1 MKISPVEPGMLD
13 LAMRD
18 KDFTLF
24 YHNKQLLSPGGHE
37 IRSENQRVLKQL
49 MMEACFRNC
58 ISDEEFSVY
67 SLLSVISDFLDRKK
81 DPFWENFDQLAETDP
96 IIRLREGSLT
106 AGEHNKVPEFQALL
120 ENEPVL
126 LNMMFFGMNSL
137 LDAFARFTIDIRDTV
152 FGGKEIPDWRQF
164 LKQSY
169 INLPSYKKAVINVL
183 SFTHNSAVV
192 IPLLIAGNYIT
203 GIEYVNGLPAIH
215 LRASGSLPLS
225 PFAVPVQRIT
235 HEHFRQTVLDVL
247 EDVRDA
253 VGFLSCYSNTRK
265 EGLNYLISKG
275 EGNDLEFKST
285 LRWDLKA
292 GKTNQQ
298 VERACLK
305 SISAFLNSNGGLL
318 LIGVRDDGSIEGI
331 ESDRFPNMD
340 KFLLHL
346 WTLIRTSFGTDVSSY
361 IHTELEA
368 AEGKTVCTVKC
379 SRSARPVFLR
389 QPGFGEEFYIRV
401 GPGTIALAVS
411 EALKYIAEHFNGSQS

>member
-24 YHNKQLLSPGGHE
+24 YQNKQLLSPGGSE

-49 MMEACFRNC
+49 MMEVCFRNC

-67 SLLSVISDFLDRKK
+67 ALLSVIADFLDREK
-81 DPFWENFDQLAETDP
+81 DPFLENFNEIASKDP
-96 IIRLREGSLT
+96 ILKLREGSLK
-106 AGEHNKVPEFQALL
+106 AAEISNGPEFHALL

-137 LDAFARFTIDIRDTV
+137 LEAFARFTLKMKETLFAGR
-152 FGGKEIPDWRQF
+152 EIPAWREF
-164 LKQSY
+164 LLESY
-169 INLPSYKKAVINVL
+169 MNLPSYKKAVVNLL
-183 SFTHNSAVV
+183 SFTHNSAAVL
-192 IPLLIAGNYIT
+192 PMLIAGDYIT
-203 GIEYVNGLPAIH
+203 GIEYVNGIPAIH
-215 LRASGSLPLS
+215 LRETGPSTVS
-225 PFAVPVQRIT
+225 PFTVHDSRFTVRG
-235 HEHFRQTVLDVL
+235 FRETALSVID
-247 EDVRDA
+247 DVRDA
-253 VGFLSCYSNTRK
+253 VGFLSCYSNTGK

-285 LRWDLKA
+285 LRWDLRA

-298 VERACLK
+298 IERACLK

-331 ESDRFPNMD
+331 ESDKFTNTD

-346 WTLIRTSFGTDVSSY
+346 WTLVRTSFGTDVSPY
-361 IHTELEA
+361 IHTELET

-379 SRSARPVFLR
+379 SRSGRPVFLR
-389 QPGFGEEFYIRV
+389 QPGFPEEFYIRV
-401 GPGTIALAVS
+401 GPGTVALAVS
-411 EALKYIAEHFNGSQS
+411 EALKYIADHFTGN

>member
-1 MKISPVEPGMLD
+1 MKISPVEPGLLD

-18 KDFTLF
+18 KDFALF
-24 YHNKQLLSPGGHE
+24 YQNKQLLSPGGNE

-49 MMEACFRNC
+49 MMEACFKNS

-67 SLLSVISDFLDRKK
+67 TLLSVITDFMDKEK
-81 DPFWENFDQLAETDP
+81 DPFLENFNEVASYDP
-96 IIRLREGSLT
+96 ILKLREGCLKASEINN
-106 AGEHNKVPEFQALL
+106 APGFHALL

-126 LNMMFFGMNSL
+126 LNMMFFGMDSL
-137 LDAFARFTIDIRDTV
+137 LEAFARFTLDMRETI
-152 FGGKEIPDWRQF
+152 FAGMEIPAWKDF
-164 LKQSY
+164 LMQSY
-169 INLPSYKKAVINVL
+169 INLPSYKKAVVNLL
-183 SFTHNSAVV
+183 SFTHHSAVV
-192 IPLLIAGNYIT
+192 LPMLIAGNYIT

-215 LRASGSLPLS
+215 LRETSEVSSS
-225 PFAVPVQRIT
+225 PFTVHGSRIT
-235 HEHFRQTVLDVL
+235 VHGFRETVLAVL
-247 EDVRDA
+247 DNVRDA
-253 VGFLSCYSNTRK
+253 VGFLSCYSNTGK

-285 LRWDLKA
+285 LRWDLRA
-292 GKTNQQ
+292 GKTNQA

-331 ESDRFPNMD
+331 ESDRFPNTD

-346 WTLIRTSFGTDVSSY
+346 WTLVRTSFGTDVSSY
-361 IHTELEA
+361 IHTELET

-379 SRSARPVFLR
+379 SRSGRPVFLR
-389 QPGFGEEFYIRV
+389 QPGFPEEFYIRV

-411 EALKYIAEHFNGSQS
+411 EALKYIADHFTEN

>member
-24 YHNKQLLSPGGHE
+24 YHNKQLLSPEGNE
-37 IRSENQRVLKQL
+37 IRSENPRVLKQL
-49 MMEACFRNC
+49 LMEACFRNC
-58 ISDEEFSVY
+58 ISAGEFSVY
-67 SLLSVISDFLDRKK
+67 SLLSVISDFLDREK
-81 DPFWENFDQLAETDP
+81 DPFLENFDQLAETDP

-106 AGEHNKVPEFQALL
+106 AGQLNNVPEFKALL

-137 LDAFARFTIDIRDTV
+137 LEAFARFTIDIRDIAS
-152 FGGKEIPDWRQF
+152 GGKDLPAWRQF

-169 INLPSYKKAVINVL
+169 ITLPSYKKAVINLL

-192 IPLLIAGNYIT
+192 LPLLIAGNYIT
-203 GIEYVNGLPAIH
+203 GMEYVNGLPSIH
-215 LRASGSLPLS
+215 LRISGDLPAS
-225 PFAVPVQRIT
+225 PFPVPVSRISPD
-235 HEHFRQTVLDVL
+235 HFRETVLDVL
-247 EDVRDA
+247 ADVRDS
-253 VGFLSCYSNTRK
+253 VGFLSCYSNTGK

-331 ESDRFPNMD
+331 ESDRFANMD

-346 WTLIRTSFGTDVSSY
+346 WTLIRTSFGTDVSPY
-361 IHTELEA
+361 IHTELES

-379 SRSARPVFLR
+379 SRSGRPVFLR

-411 EALKYIAEHFNGSQS
+411 EALKYIADHFNSSES